1 MKVFSTPTMQLVVFF
16 GKAIHGNN
24 ETSIAGH
31 TRCSAEIQKPK
42 DKYFTLQL
50 GVRSICCTNIV
61 GLYSSEALSR
71 DVPLQE
77 REREREGERERERE
91 REGRERERERKIGR

>member
-77 REREREGERERERE
+77 RERGRERE